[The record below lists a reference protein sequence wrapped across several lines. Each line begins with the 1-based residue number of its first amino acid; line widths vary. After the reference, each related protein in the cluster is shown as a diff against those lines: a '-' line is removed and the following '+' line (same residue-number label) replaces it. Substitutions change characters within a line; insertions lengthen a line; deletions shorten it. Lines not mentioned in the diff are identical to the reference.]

1 MKSDRR
7 GDPTLVTASHS
18 AASGGPRRLVLL
30 TCALAAALLLLVLD
44 HYYPEGSLLASYG
57 IYAVPSHFLIS
68 VLPNEPALLFVA
80 KFYPAWSVAV
90 VGTAG
95 CMVAGVLDYWL
106 LAKLVNHQR
115 VRPKLDN
122 TRFFRWSLRVFR
134 KAPFVMLVIA
144 AILPVPYYPFK
155 FLAIAGGYPLGKY
168 EAALLV
174 GRFPRFYALAW
185 FGYVAKI
192 PNELLLII
200 AAVFIAMPLAR
211 PVLSRLWPT
220 RKRGPEP
227 SVVLPPA
234 PDDA

>member
-1 MKSDRR
+1 
-7 GDPTLVTASHS
+7 
-18 AASGGPRRLVLL
+18 
-30 TCALAAALLLLVLD
+30 
-44 HYYPEGSLLASYG
+44 
-57 IYAVPSHFLIS
+57 
-68 VLPNEPALLFVA
+68 
-80 KFYPAWSVAV
+80 
-90 VGTAG
+90 
-95 CMVAGVLDYWL
+95 
-106 LAKLVNHQR
+106 
-115 VRPKLDN
+115 
-122 TRFFRWSLRVFR
+122 
-134 KAPFVMLVIA
+134 
-144 AILPVPYYPFK
+144 VPYYPFK

-220 RKRGPEP
+220 RRREPEP

>member
-1 MKSDRR
+1 
-7 GDPTLVTASHS
+7 
-18 AASGGPRRLVLL
+18 
-30 TCALAAALLLLVLD
+30 
-44 HYYPEGSLLASYG
+44 
-57 IYAVPSHFLIS
+57 
-68 VLPNEPALLFVA
+68 
-80 KFYPAWSVAV
+80 
-90 VGTAG
+90 
-95 CMVAGVLDYWL
+95 
-106 LAKLVNHQR
+106 
-115 VRPKLDN
+115 
-122 TRFFRWSLRVFR
+122 
-134 KAPFVMLVIA
+134 
-144 AILPVPYYPFK
+144 VPYYPFK

-220 RKRGPEP
+220 RKREPEP